1 MNVNL
6 KLREMKTLT
15 IKEAVERVN
24 NGASLE
30 GVVLDKSSML
40 QVNVRDAIILSRGGI
55 VIPEENIYYDDTE
68 IEYDEEIDELVIGKE
83 ITGLSWEE
91 KSERFE
97 ARQRTEKKVSID
109 ILTDESE
116 IEHWIV
122 KNKRRLGDILKP
134 IVVDLFKAEQM
145 IKGNAPDN
153 G

>member
-40 QVNVRDAIILSRGGI
+40 QVNVRDAIILSKGGI

-97 ARQRTEKKVSID
+97 ARQRTEKKVSI
-109 ILTDESE
+109 
-116 IEHWIV
+116 
-122 KNKRRLGDILKP
+122 RRN
-134 IVVDLFKAEQM
+134 
-145 IKGNAPDN
+145 IK
-153 G
+153 

>member
-1 MNVNL
+1 M
-6 KLREMKTLT
+6 
-15 IKEAVERVN
+15 
-24 NGASLE
+24 
-30 GVVLDKSSML
+30 
-40 QVNVRDAIILSRGGI
+40 ILSRGGI

-116 IEHWIV
+116 IEH
-122 KNKRRLGDILKP
+122 
-134 IVVDLFKAEQM
+134 
-145 IKGNAPDN
+145 
-153 G
+153 